1 MTREQIGSVAEEA
14 AKLFS
19 ALRRDDRHAP
29 EGSEAQHRL
38 GPECQW
44 CPLCQLMY
52 LVRHSGPETVEQ
64 LATAASGVLGS
75 LRSLLD
81 AAAESARAKAAEDR
95 RHETKATDEPP
106 EEPLEEAAEAKLD
119 ESADKPQRIDV
130 SEDPDRWD

>member
-19 ALRRDDRHAP
+19 ALRRDDRHEH
-29 EGSEAQHRL
+29 EGTEGHRL

-64 LATAASGVLGS
+64 LASAASGVLGS

-95 RHETKATDEPP
+95 RRETKTTDEPI
-106 EEPLEEAAEAKLD
+106 EEAAESTLE
-119 ESADKPQRIDV
+119 ESAEKPERIDV

>member
-14 AKLFS
+14 AKLFA
-19 ALRRDDRHAP
+19 ALRRDDRHEH
-29 EGSEAQHRL
+29 EGNQTHRL

-64 LATAASGVLGS
+64 LASAASGVLGS

-95 RHETKATDEPP
+95 RRETKATDEP
-106 EEPLEEAAEAKLD
+106 LEAAEAKLE
-119 ESADKPQRIDV
+119 ESADKPERIDV
-130 SEDPDRWD
+130 SEDPGRWD

>member
-19 ALRRDDRHAP
+19 ALRRDDRHEH
-29 EGSEAQHRL
+29 EGTQGQHRL

-64 LATAASGVLGS
+64 LASAASGVLGS

-95 RHETKATDEPP
+95 RRESEATDEA
-106 EEPLEEAAEAKLD
+106 LDDEAAESTL
-119 ESADKPQRIDV
+119 EEPADKPERIDV